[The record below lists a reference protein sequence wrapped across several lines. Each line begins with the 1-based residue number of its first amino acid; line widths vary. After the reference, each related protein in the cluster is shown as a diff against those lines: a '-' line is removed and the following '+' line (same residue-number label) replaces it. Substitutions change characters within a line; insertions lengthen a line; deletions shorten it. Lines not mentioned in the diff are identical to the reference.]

1 MVFPRF
7 SEGIDFG
14 TIDRIKLDFERPFWD
29 PPGVHLLWDDDVRPR
44 REVAAAPVTEENWTR
59 HVVGFDVVNK
69 QPNMLMAWVSGEA
82 ARIMEALSDEEV
94 GESLCRL
101 LRRALPRAEVS
112 PLRAVVVTRWFTNPF
127 QRGVYSY
134 RSPEADQM
142 VGGLE
147 DEVEAARA
155 ATTTATTGA
164 TTTTEK

>member
-1 MVFPRF
+1 M
-7 SEGIDFG
+7 
-14 TIDRIKLDFERPFWD
+14 
-29 PPGVHLLWDDDVRPR
+29 
-44 REVAAAPVTEENWTR
+44 
-59 HVVGFDVVNK
+59 VNK

-134 RSPEADQM
+134 RSPEADQL
-142 VGGLE
+142 VGGFE
-147 DEVEAARA
+147 DEVEEARAATTA
-155 ATTTATTGA
+155 ATTTATA
-164 TTTTEK
+164 TTEK